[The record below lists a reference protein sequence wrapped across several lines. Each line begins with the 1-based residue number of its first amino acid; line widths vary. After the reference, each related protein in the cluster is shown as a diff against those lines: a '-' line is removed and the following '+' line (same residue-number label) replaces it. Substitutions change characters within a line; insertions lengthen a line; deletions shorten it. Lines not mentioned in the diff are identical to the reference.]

1 MKRIVFFVVCGMAL
15 ASIAASLSN
24 VPENNQTAGQ
34 LNAAEIK
41 AKAKKWV
48 RKNIRTRF
56 LSNYKN
62 TTQKEYREK
71 LNNIQALV
79 SEMAVVYTN
88 ADNKLHFDECIQ
100 QLNNMYSADSLR
112 EWSRLGRPTVLRV
125 GLSGPEGFDKIF
137 DVILNALSKVIEN
150 YGDKCGY
157 EKRREMYW
165 LNYVAHVK
173 SWNELDA
180 KIAAEKAR
188 KQEEKEARAEWRE
201 ERKVQADEERNQILR
216 GINRSLDNME
226 RNNEIR
232 DMNDRM
238 RDLERTNMQN
248 MNNLE
253 RINNMNMN
261 NLGRRRTW

>member
-1 MKRIVFFVVCGMAL
+1 MKVATLMMICGMSMLSIL
-15 ASIAASLSN
+15 AGQNCAISAEPSK
-24 VPENNQTAGQ
+24 EQ
-34 LNAAEIK
+34 LNATEIK

-48 RKNIRTRF
+48 RKHIRTRF
-56 LSNYKN
+56 LSNYN
-62 TTQKEYREK
+62 NATQKEYREK
-71 LNNIQALV
+71 LNNVQELV

-100 QLNNMYSADSLR
+100 QLNNLYSADSLR
-112 EWSRLGRPTVLRV
+112 EWSRLGRPTELCV
-125 GLSGPEGFDKIF
+125 GLSGPDGFDKNF

-157 EKRREMYW
+157 EKRRETYW

-173 SWNELDA
+173 SWNELEA

-226 RNNEIR
+226 RNNEMR

-238 RDLERTNMQN
+238 RDLERTNIQN

-261 NLGRRRTW
+261 NMRRRRSW